1 MTQHH
6 RPAMPVDFFILLHGD
21 SYEGTVE
28 EAGGGEE
35 VGRVEVSGAGGR

>member
-1 MTQHH
+1 
-6 RPAMPVDFFILLHGD
+6 MPVDFFILLHGD

-28 EAGGGEE
+28 EAGGGERGEE